1 MKLSELRKLVEETY
15 HLDGDTEIVAYDCNH
30 FQQYDINDY
39 DYDYEDG
46 KTKIEFLI

>member
-15 HLDGDTEIVAYDCNH
+15 HLDGETEIVAYDYNH
-30 FQQYDINDY
+30 FQEYNIDDY
-39 DYDYEDG
+39 DYDYEGD